1 MGVVV
6 GLNPKKYID
15 FLGTTDGMSEFKYMK
30 KQWEK
35 AKIKIAKAK
44 RLISEEEDRMKCIEE
59 DYE

>member
-1 MGVVV
+1 M

-15 FLGTTDGMSEFKYMK
+15 FLGRADGMSEYKYMK

-44 RLISEEEDRMKCIEE
+44 RVILEEETNMKSIEE
-59 DYE
+59 DYER